1 MSQTTVS
8 DAIDKLAAA
17 AALPSTAPGWL
28 ADARPETIGPE
39 GRGPDAVRRDNG
51 KRNEGTP
58 PDGHIAD
65 GHIADG
71 RVADGRVADG
81 RVANG
86 RVVNGHIVETP
97 RQPRL
102 DYRIAVLIPC
112 FNEEAAI
119 AKVVTD
125 FRTALPDATVYVYDN
140 NSTDRT
146 ALHARAAGAAVRHET
161 LQGKGHVVRR
171 MFAAIDADAYIL
183 VDGDDTY
190 DAAASPRM
198 LRVMLD
204 RQLDM
209 VSASRG
215 SHQTDAYRFGH
226 RFGNILL
233 TGIVRAVFGR
243 GISDLLS
250 GYRVFS
256 RRFVKSF
263 PALAAGFE
271 TEAEFTIHAL
281 ALNMPMQEVRTAYR
295 GRAAGSSSKLNTIS
309 DGLRI
314 LRAILTLVE
323 QERPLP
329 VFGLLAVAMT
339 GIGVALGTPVIVE
352 FVNSG
357 LVPRLPTALL
367 ATGLVLMG
375 TLSLGC
381 GLVLDAVARGRKE
394 MKRLAYLAIPATQRS
409 GECN

>member
-8 DAIDKLAAA
+8 DAIEKLAAA

-28 ADARPETIGPE
+28 ADARPETAEPGGARPE
-39 GRGPDAVRRDNG
+39 ATRRTENKASDRHG
-51 KRNEGTP
+51 
-58 PDGHIAD
+58 
-65 GHIADG
+65 
-71 RVADGRVADG
+71 
-81 RVANG
+81 
-86 RVVNGHIVETP
+86 VETP

-146 ALHARAAGAAVRHET
+146 VLHARSAGAAVRSET

-171 MFAAIDADAYIL
+171 MFADIDADAYIL

-190 DAAASPRM
+190 DAAASPQM

-209 VSASRG
+209 VSATRG
-215 SHQTDAYRFGH
+215 SRHTDAYRFGH
-226 RFGNILL
+226 RFGNVLL

-295 GRAAGSSSKLNTIS
+295 GRASGSSSKLNTIS

-314 LRAILTLVE
+314 LRAILTLIE

-329 VFGLLAVAMT
+329 VFGLLAVLMTAT
-339 GIGVALGTPVIVE
+339 GIALGTPVIVE
-352 FVNSG
+352 FLNTG
-357 LVPRLPTALL
+357 LVPRMPTAIL
-367 ATGLVLMG
+367 ATGLILMG
-375 TLSLGC
+375 SLSLGC